1 MWNANRRPVYWR
13 RAALVATMLAA
24 TVAGANDG
32 AAPMVVQGAWV
43 PTASLAHARWHHT
56 ATLLMDGR
64 VLVAGG
70 DADCCYKALA
80 SAEIYNPATGMWSPT
95 GAMKVPRSYHTA
107 TLLPDGKVLVVG
119 GVDRTRNSLK

>member
-1 MWNANRRPVYWR
+1 MWNAIRHRVNWHS
-13 RAALVATMLAA
+13 AALVCTMLTA

-32 AAPMVVQGAWV
+32 PAPMVAQGAWV

-70 DADCCYKALA
+70 DADCCSKALA
-80 SAEIYNPATGMWSPT
+80 SAEIYNPATGMWSTT
-95 GAMKVPRSYHTA
+95 GAMHVP
-107 TLLPDGKVLVVG
+107 
-119 GVDRTRNSLK
+119 